1 MIIFTLS
8 HLRLYVCLS
17 ASFESCVSVQITTQS
32 TLVLIQTTL
41 FETYSYSIRGPNKWC
56 QLRGVFF
63 VCFKTELYISCTNF
77 KILVP
82 EKHGQLEAASPAQ
95 PSPVSIF
102 YRVLLSAVPSAPSRT
117 DSMSHFPSDF
127 TPTDFLKELLD
138 TWAHSFYT
146 QKKPSLSSASG
157 IPKSPGKR
165 KNISL
170 PLTSEMIQPGIPE
183 LPSLASAQWGCG
195 IFPATCWLAGLQP
208 GWMAPLS
215 PNVFQSLL
223 LLFRSL

>member
-1 MIIFTLS
+1 MMSAERCFFCLFQDWIIYLL
-8 HLRLYVCLS
+8 H
-17 ASFESCVSVQITTQS
+17 
-32 TLVLIQTTL
+32 
-41 FETYSYSIRGPNKWC
+41 
-56 QLRGVFF
+56 QLQNTSSLKAWPVR
-63 VCFKTELYISCTNF
+63 
-77 KILVP
+77 
-82 EKHGQLEAASPAQ
+82 EAASPAQ

-183 LPSLASAQWGCG
+183 LPSLASAQRGCG

-223 LLFRSL
+223 LLFRSLSVA